1 MGARGGR
8 RVLVIGGGIAGLT
21 TALHAHEAGH
31 RVEVIV
37 KDALGDGATALA
49 QGGIAG
55 AYARGD
61 SPAAHAEDTLV
72 AGAGLSA
79 PAAVDVL
86 VGDATAR
93 IAELVARGVSFDRD
107 ADGTLRLGLEAA
119 HSAARIAHAGG
130 DATGAAISAAL
141 CARVRE
147 AGIPVREHAVLVDL
161 LVSADAVRGA
171 RVLTEGRVEDLPA
184 DAVVLATGGAG
195 QLFAHTTA
203 PAVCTGDGIAAA
215 LRAGAAVA
223 DLEFVQ
229 FHPTILVSPGPAF
242 LISEA
247 VRGEGATLIDDDGR
261 RFVFDAH
268 PDGELA
274 PRDVVARAIV
284 RRAAAQDGPVRL
296 DATAL
301 CRREGWSAARL
312 AARFPTIDR
321 VTRERGFDWTR
332 EPIPVTPAAHYLM
345 GGIVTDTS
353 GRTTL
358 PGLFAVGECAR
369 TGVHGANR
377 LASNSLLEGAVFGAR
392 AAAALGKPWPSGP
405 DDTAGPVDP
414 TLEPLPR
421 SGDAGP
427 FSRAALQRLMWDRV
441 GPLRTHDGLLEA
453 LGVIRAWRAAP
464 TATAPTARTAALA
477 NTTQEIPPLPRPAGG
492 FDAVSP
498 ALRASRA
505 AIEDVNLLEVADR
518 MVVAALARPLSLGA
532 HHVVASSSLAVDEPS
547 PALIGAR

>member
-55 AYARGD
+55 AYAMGD

-79 PAAVDVL
+79 PDAVDVL
-86 VGDATAR
+86 VRDATAR

-147 AGIPVREHAVLVDL
+147 AGIPVREHALLVDL
-161 LVSADAVRGA
+161 LVSAGAVRGA
-171 RVLTEGRVEDLPA
+171 RVLAEGRVEDLPS

-247 VRGEGATLIDDDGR
+247 VRGEGATLIDDEGR

-321 VTRERGFDWTR
+321 VTRERGFDWAQ

-345 GGIVTDTS
+345 GGVVTDTS

-392 AAAALGKPWPSGP
+392 AAAALGQPWPSGP
-405 DDTAGPVDP
+405 DDTAGSVDP
-414 TLEPLPR
+414 MVEPLPR
-421 SGDAGP
+421 SEAGP
-427 FSRAALQRLMWDRV
+427 FSRAALQRLMWERV
-441 GPLRTHDGLLEA
+441 GPLRSHDGLLEA
-453 LGVIRAWRAAP
+453 LSTIRAWRAA
-464 TATAPTARTAALA
+464 RTAAA
-477 NTTQEIPPLPRPAGG
+477 PVDGRAPWTDTTQEIPPVPRPGAGS
-492 FDAVSP
+492 DAVSP
-498 ALRASRA
+498 ASCTSRA

-532 HHVVASSSLAVDEPS
+532 HHVVASSSLALDEPS